1 MCIGRWLFPYW
12 ERCVA
17 GQNSH
22 APDQNQSVLE
32 GGSEGNSLEIAG
44 SSTSRL
50 LKRSDSGQVACC
62 CRCPPPSPP
71 PSFGAA
77 VGRWVVVVPFPKSQ
91 FGGKD
96 PIASRSGRTRVFS
109 AGPRCELACFSRAYT
124 PAFKGPAS
132 PHPHPCLSSSNSR
145 SRRGREQPGV
155 GLLRSRASGARV
167 GALAAASPSF
177 RHRRRTNNARK

>member
-32 GGSEGNSLEIAG
+32 GGANETRWRSL
-44 SSTSRL
+44 SSTLRL

-71 PSFGAA
+71 PSFGA
-77 VGRWVVVVPFPKSQ
+77 VVRRWVVVVPFPKSQ

-96 PIASRSGRTRVFS
+96 PIASRSGRTRV
-109 AGPRCELACFSRAYT
+109 
-124 PAFKGPAS
+124 
-132 PHPHPCLSSSNSR
+132 
-145 SRRGREQPGV
+145 SRRVLSAIWPVLRARTP
-155 GLLRSRASGARV
+155 LRSRAQRVLTRTRASVAATAEAGAVENGRV
-167 GALAAASPSF
+167 WAC
-177 RHRRRTNNARK
+177 